1 MSDRSAESRDGSDAS
16 APGGDA
22 LRLLEFVKY
31 NEPAGPV
38 GCSIVIGAWWYT
50 GANWLGWLLLAV
62 ALNWVFVLRAKKLL
76 QRNDVETAV
85 LFIALGMWPIALA
98 LWVLLPV
105 AHSLAAVIGIMPIIL
120 AAAYLQRR
128 FLFLIMAI
136 SVVIA
141 LIGGLLVPFQPLFE
155 EEQLDVAL
163 WIVVGFFAPAL
174 TASCALAIWHSVRR
188 VVELLD
194 ETQQA
199 NVALEESE
207 RLLEVRVEER
217 TAELRESEQN
227 LAEARDDA
235 LAASR
240 TKSTFLANMSHE
252 LRTPLNAIIGY
263 SEMLQEEATE
273 DGNDEYV
280 PDLERVLSSGRHLLG
295 LINDVLDLSKIEA
308 GKVDLFAE
316 TFEVGPFFDDLART
330 VEPLIVRNDNELAI
344 DVADDVVS
352 LHTDVTRLRQILL
365 NLLSNASKF
374 TNEGTI
380 RVVVRSTE
388 LDGGEGVDIRVVD
401 TGIGMTEEQLERI
414 FDAFGQAERS
424 TTRDYG
430 GTGLGLAITKRFCEL
445 LGGSIDVSS
454 EPDVGSEFIVRVPSV
469 LHRTPEEM
477 VPSPSPVT
485 AGMTADRKTILVID
499 DEESARTLIAR
510 SLDAYRVVTA
520 SSGEEGIR
528 LANEERPDVITLDV
542 MMPRMDGW
550 TVLSRLKDDPA
561 TSDIPVILITMSDD
575 DDLGYA
581 LGAAE
586 FLTKPIERQRL
597 LDLLTRLVPGQ
608 EERILIVDDDAQTR
622 DLLRSSIEK
631 AGFMAEEATNG
642 REAVERLDEVE
653 PALILLDLM
662 MPEMNGFEFLAELRG
677 HPRWANVPV
686 IVITSK
692 DLSAEERSV
701 LTGDVQ
707 RVLMKGAY
715 SRESLFDEVRRVL
728 ETRSSIAAD
737 AT

>member
-1 MSDRSAESRDGSDAS
+1 MSDRPAVSRPGSDAS
-16 APGGDA
+16 EPGGDA
-22 LRLLEFVKY
+22 QRLLEFVKY

-38 GCSIVIGAWWYT
+38 GCSIILGAWWYS
-50 GANWLGWLLLAV
+50 GANWLFWLFLAV
-62 ALNWVFVLRAKKLL
+62 ALNWVFVSRAKRLL
-76 QRNDVETAV
+76 QRNEVELAV

-105 AHSLAAVIGIMPIIL
+105 THPLASVIGVMPIVL

-128 FLFLIMAI
+128 FLLLII
-136 SVVIA
+136 VVSVVVA
-141 LIGGLLVPFQPLFE
+141 LIGGVLVPFQPLFE
-155 EEQLDVAL
+155 NEKLNVPL

-194 ETQQA
+194 ETQKA

-207 RLLEVRVEER
+207 RVLEIRVEER
-217 TAELRESEQN
+217 TAELRESERN
-227 LAEARDDA
+227 LAQARDDA

-263 SEMLQEEATE
+263 SEMLQEEAAE
-273 DGNDEYV
+273 DGNDGYV
-280 PDLERVLSSGRHLLG
+280 PDLDRVLSSGRHLLG

-316 TFEVGPFFDDLART
+316 TFEVGPFIDDVART
-330 VEPLIVRNDNELAI
+330 VEPLVLRNDNRLELDIAA
-344 DVADDVVS
+344 DVAS
-352 LHTDVTRLRQILL
+352 LHTDITRLRQILL

-374 TNEGTI
+374 TTEGRI
-380 RVVVRSTE
+380 GLLVRSTE
-388 LDGGEGVDIRVVD
+388 VNGGDGIDIRVTD
-401 TGIGMTEEQLERI
+401 TGIGMNEEELGRI
-414 FDAFGQAERS
+414 FEAFGQAEGS

-445 LGGSIDVSS
+445 MGGSIDVQS
-454 EPDVGSEFIVRVPSV
+454 EPGVGSEFIVQLPSV
-469 LHRTPEEM
+469 LNRAPEALDLSSARA
-477 VPSPSPVT
+477 P
-485 AGMTADRKTILVID
+485 ADAVADGRKTVLVID

-510 SLDAYRVVTA
+510 SLDMYRVVTA
-520 SSGEEGIR
+520 ATGEDGIR
-528 LANEERPDVITLDV
+528 LANEEQPDVITLDV

-550 TVLSRLKDDPA
+550 TVLSRLKDDPS

-575 DDLGYA
+575 DDGLGYA

-586 FLTKPIERQRL
+586 FLNKPIKRQRL
-597 LDLLTRLVPGQ
+597 LDLLERLVPRKD
-608 EERILIVDDDAQTR
+608 ERILIVDDDAPTR
-622 DLLRSSIEK
+622 DLLRSSIER
-631 AGFMAEEATNG
+631 AGYTAAQATNG
-642 REAVERLDEVE
+642 REGIERLDEVK
-653 PALILLDLM
+653 ASLILLDLM

-677 HPRWANVPV
+677 DPEWADVPV

-692 DLSAEERSV
+692 DLSAEERSE
-701 LTGDVQ
+701 LNGDVQ

-715 SRESLFDEVRRVL
+715 SRESLFGEVRNVL
-728 ETRSSIAAD
+728 D
-737 AT
+737 ARGE